1 MRFQTIRAKFI
12 FYLTI
17 TLLPIFA
24 ILVYIGEL
32 NMRKT
37 LYKNSLLKAN
47 MLAYKAARDIE
58 KITFSTSSRPKE
70 IANLVSERIISIDEV
85 KRLMIEDV
93 KRSKFIYGM
102 ALAFIPRFFKDKKY
116 YCQYYYAKDG
126 RILEKQLIPPSYIYP
141 ESDWFKKPIELK
153 RNMWSEPY
161 FDKGGGGVWMSTY
174 SALIKD
180 GSGKIIGIATAD
192 ISIEF
197 LSRIVGKIR
206 VLKTGGAFLFTKNG
220 DLLTNVNKGTRNS
233 VSQIIKLYDKQRLK
247 SLALDILNNEKKYLE
262 ISSAN
267 NHFLLLGLP
276 IRGTDWILGV
286 VFPKGELF
294 LQIKRYKLYS
304 LLIIAGGLSFVVLI
318 ILLISK
324 NITRDISKIKE
335 ISLKIAKGNFDV
347 DIPSSFNDESQTIA
361 EALDVMQ
368 KSLKKYIEEVKDK
381 ARIENELELARKI
394 QSAFVPNELNTKLG
408 GFKVSGFSMW
418 ARQVGGDFYGA
429 NRLNDGKILFYLGDV
444 SGKSIPAVLYVAMI
458 KSIIYVLS
466 KRSSSI
472 KDMVSFLNNYLAAIT
487 KQNHFAT
494 MFIGLIDAQNG
505 ELEFCNA
512 GHEPPIAIKENA
524 IFTPLLDKNLP
535 VGVFEN
541 FDFKTRRIRLNSFD
555 TFIIF
560 SDGVLDATKDTDEK
574 FGYEGLNR
582 TILKNTDSKPLM
594 VETIKKEL
602 LSFVGK
608 NELYDDI
615 TVLVLL
621 KRQANGYIIR

>member
-1 MRFQTIRAKFI
+1 MRFQTIKAKLI

-32 NMRKT
+32 NMKDT
-37 LYKNSLLKAN
+37 LYNDALSKAN

-58 KITFSTSSRPKE
+58 KITFSTSSKPKE
-70 IANLVSERIISIDEV
+70 IANFVSQRIISIDEV

-93 KRSKFIYGM
+93 KNSKFIYGM
-102 ALAFIPRFFKDKKY
+102 ALAFIPGYFKGKRY
-116 YCQYYYAKDG
+116 YCQYYYAKGG
-126 RILEKQLIPPSYIYP
+126 RILEKQLIPPLYRYT

-153 RNMWSEPY
+153 RNMWSKPY

-192 ISIEF
+192 ISIGF
-197 LSRIVGKIR
+197 LSKIVDKIK

-220 DLLTNVNKGTRNS
+220 DLLTNLNKETRNS
-233 VSQIIKLYDKQRLK
+233 VSQIIKLYNKQRLK
-247 SLALDILNNEKKYLE
+247 SLAQDILNNEKKYLE
-262 ISSAN
+262 ISN
-267 NHFLLLGLP
+267 LNEHFLLLGLP

-286 VFPKGELF
+286 VFPKNELF
-294 LQIKRYKLYS
+294 LKAKKYKLYS
-304 LLIIAGGLSFVVLI
+304 LLIIASGLFVVVFI

-324 NITRDISKIKE
+324 NITKDISKIKE
-335 ISLKIAKGNFDV
+335 ISLKIAKGNFNV

-394 QSAFVPNELNTKLG
+394 QNAFVPNELNTELD

-429 NRLNDGKILFYLGDV
+429 GRLNDGKILFYLGDV

-466 KRSSSI
+466 KQSSSV
-472 KDMVSFLNNYLAAIT
+472 KDMVNFLNNYLASIT

-494 MFIGLIDAQNG
+494 IFIGLIDEQNG
-505 ELEFCNA
+505 KLEFCNA
-512 GHEPPIAIKENA
+512 GHEPPIAIKGNA

-541 FDFKTRRIRLNSFD
+541 FDFKTRKIRLDSFD
-555 TFIIF
+555 TLLIF
-560 SDGVLDATKDTDEK
+560 SDGVLDATNDKDEQ
-574 FGYEGLNR
+574 FGYDRLNKL
-582 TILKNTDSKPLM
+582 ILENLGSKLNLSEIIKNK
-594 VETIKKEL
+594 L
-602 LSFVGK
+602 LSFTNK
-608 NELYDDI
+608 KELYDDI
-615 TVLVLL
+615 TVLSLCKVF
-621 KRQANGYIIR
+621 KT